1 MHARWELLHMLTGI
15 LIIGLLGTHMVVLH
29 LDSISALFGIAGPDP
44 VSWNSVI
51 ERSRQ
56 VVWVGVYISLLAVL
70 LFHALYGLR
79 GIIFELNPSPAA
91 ERWISRSFVVIGVLV
106 FIWAAYVPLNLLG
119 R

>member
-1 MHARWELLHMLTGI
+1 M
-15 LIIGLLGTHMVVLH
+15 HMVVLH
-29 LDSISALFGIAGPDP
+29 LNSILGFFGISGVDP
-44 VSWNSVI
+44 SSWATMI

-56 VVWVGVYISLLAVL
+56 VVWVGIYIALLAVV

-91 ERWISRSFVVIGVLV
+91 ERWISRSFVALGVLV
-106 FIWAAYVPLNLLG
+106 FIGAAYVPLSLFG

>member
-1 MHARWELLHMLTGI
+1 MRTRWQLLHMLTGV
-15 LIIGLLGTHMVVLH
+15 LIAGLLGAHMVVLH
-29 LDSISALFGIAGPDP
+29 LNSILGFFGTTGLDA
-44 VSWNSVI
+44 VAWTSMV

-56 VVWVGVYISLLAVL
+56 VTWVGIYISLLAVA

-91 ERWISRSFVVIGVLV
+91 ERWISRSFVAVGIVI
-106 FIWAAYVPLNLLG
+106 FIWATYVPLALFG